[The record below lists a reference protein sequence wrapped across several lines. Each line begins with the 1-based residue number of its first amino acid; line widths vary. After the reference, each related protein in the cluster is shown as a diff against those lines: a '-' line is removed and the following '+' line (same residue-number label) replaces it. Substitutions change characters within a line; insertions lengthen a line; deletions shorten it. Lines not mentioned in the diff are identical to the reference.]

1 MNDARYYTTIE
12 DLSVLGRAGC
22 RMLRTGWLRRFFLR
36 TFEGSA
42 AEICEQVIRAC
53 WDPRR
58 RYLRTSASTYQE
70 VWARDFG
77 RVAPA
82 LIAAGFADEVEQ
94 TYEFALRAYERAG
107 RFALVVDARGRL
119 FDFPPGCPSPDG
131 LAYFVSGL
139 AALGSSAL
147 VRRYAGLL
155 QREAVRFGLQAV
167 DPRTG
172 LLLRGRHFSE
182 AQDYTVR
189 DCSCYSC
196 SMLHLMSLSLDT
208 LGIPN
213 PLCRF
218 DYTDLVPRH
227 FLRGEAFVDDLGSSG
242 AYLSADAN
250 IAPFAVGLMGWGV
263 EAQELFR
270 KVLRQMDS
278 ARLNHPLPSR
288 YAKGPHPERK
298 MLLLERL
305 NPWQT
310 DAIWTCL
317 GLELLAV
324 LERFDPPRFAMELEA
339 YRRMVER
346 LGCFPEVLH
355 APRGDLLC
363 TPIYTSESA
372 MIWAGSLLAMLRRAP
387 VNVTKT

>member
-1 MNDARYYTTIE
+1 
-12 DLSVLGRAGC
+12 
-22 RMLRTGWLRRFFLR
+22 MLRTGLLRRFSLR
-36 TFEGSA
+36 TYEGSA
-42 AEICEQVIRAC
+42 AEICEQVVRAC
-53 WDPRR
+53 WDPRQ

-77 RVAPA
+77 RVAPC
-82 LIAAGFADEVEQ
+82 LISAGFADEVEQ

-107 RFALVVDARGRL
+107 RFGLVVDARSRL
-119 FDFPPGCPSPDG
+119 YDFPPGCTSPDG
-131 LAYFVSGL
+131 LAYFANGL
-139 AALGSSAL
+139 ASLGSPAL

-155 QREAVRFGLQAV
+155 GREAVRFCWEAV

-196 SMLHLMSLSLDT
+196 SMLHLMSLSLDA
-208 LGIPN
+208 LGIAN
-213 PLCRF
+213 PLSRF
-218 DYTDLVPRH
+218 DYTDLVPRN
-227 FLRGEAFVDDLGSSG
+227 FLRGDAFVDDLGSSG
-242 AYLSADAN
+242 AYLSTDAN
-250 IAPFAVGLMGWGV
+250 IAPFAVGVMGWGA

-270 KVLRQMDS
+270 KVLQQMDS
-278 ARLNHPLPSR
+278 DFLNHPLPSR
-288 YAKGPHPERK
+288 YANGPHPERK

-317 GLELLAV
+317 GLELLSV

-355 APRGDLLC
+355 AQSGNLLR

-372 MIWAGSLLAMLRRAP
+372 MVWAGSLLAMLRRPAKI
-387 VNVTKT
+387 VTKT